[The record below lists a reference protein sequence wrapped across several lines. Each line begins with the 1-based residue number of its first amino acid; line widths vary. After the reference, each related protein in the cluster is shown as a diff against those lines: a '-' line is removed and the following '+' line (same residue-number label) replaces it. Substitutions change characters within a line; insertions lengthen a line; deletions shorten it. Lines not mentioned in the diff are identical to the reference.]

1 MSDLMPP
8 PFSKSRHVGSIVL
21 RYLYAL
27 MCGSLVIR
35 NGYAVIWGYVH
46 LVGKCHVL
54 WSASSNTWSS
64 PKRMMLVRQ
73 VYAQTSN
80 FIYKHAVMLG
90 AKGGLVM
97 VVMVVGVV
105 GGHRMV
111 LKGMYALV

>member
-1 MSDLMPP
+1 
-8 PFSKSRHVGSIVL
+8 
-21 RYLYAL
+21 
-27 MCGSLVIR
+27 
-35 NGYAVIWGYVH
+35 
-46 LVGKCHVL
+46 
-54 WSASSNTWSS
+54 
-64 PKRMMLVRQ
+64 MMLVRQ